1 MVSGQITKST
11 GGPEALEERNSVTSG
26 IHRSVGQPARR
37 SWGRLVCTSR
47 KTKPLSTGSGRSMLP
62 MSTHESTPLTDHRH
76 GTAKN
81 TRTRAEPIQ
90 GPRTDNHWAKPSLTK
105 SRRDHGSKPYPP
117 KTHVPRRASR
127 AAPKMTNRQRPGDA
141 RSATPILL
149 AKKRCRC
156 PTQLER
162 VWNTPPANAP
172 PNSSQPPK
180 RQTTRCCG
188 GTFDKDATPAE
199 DRPPIPKQQEADHN
213 RSRTQE
219 PCLWRT
225 PPPATTV
232 EDDDQPVS
240 RKVLIPRAW
249 PPKVV
254 LYLPV

>member
-1 MVSGQITKST
+1 MNSPNGVRPIFSARSWVPSGRTRTEALTCRSQRNPLSSKAKPSRMFVPTSKGVSDALAQSCTMRDGTAQGERSCAKTSVSGSNPKPGNMVSGQITKST

-127 AAPKMTNRQRPGDA
+127 AAPKMTNRQSAPG
-141 RSATPILL
+141 R
-149 AKKRCRC
+149 R
-156 PTQLER
+156 
-162 VWNTPPANAP
+162 
-172 PNSSQPPK
+172 
-180 RQTTRCCG
+180 
-188 GTFDKDATPAE
+188 
-199 DRPPIPKQQEADHN
+199 
-213 RSRTQE
+213 
-219 PCLWRT
+219 
-225 PPPATTV
+225 
-232 EDDDQPVS
+232 PVS
-240 RKVLIPRAW
+240 NTNTVGQKAV
-249 PPKVV
+249 
-254 LYLPV
+254 